1 MVQAVCVACGG
12 AYAVTAKEDDRFKN
26 AAIIHRF
33 NRLCQ
38 DRTLDGDGEQQPRQ
52 NDFKGTS
59 GNCLSA
65 LDWWFGFGI
74 WSDRIHKPHS
84 GLKESS
90 ALPHWAAMRTK
101 NFGAVSGLVPL
112 RVTCTVWTLLVVAVT
127 V

>member
-1 MVQAVCVACGG
+1 M
-12 AYAVTAKEDDRFKN
+12 TTKDDDLLKN
-26 AAIIHRF
+26 RAIIRRISRLGQHRS
-33 NRLCQ
+33 LH
-38 DRTLDGDGEQQPRQ
+38 GDGEQQTRQ